1 MAKYYITHSCGHE
14 HEYSLFGRH
23 SERDRKI
30 EWLEGQDCPACRR
43 KAEEEAA
50 KAATEGMEL
59 AQLIGSPKQ
68 IAWAETIRGNAIDN
82 MGTRDTT
89 GCTPGTCKWIPDNE
103 RRALAARIRTA
114 RWWIDNRDEEMTL
127 ELLKSAVEEDEEAAQ
142 EEQEEVEARARRKR
156 EWNEYQ
162 RKIRNGEVKR
172 YDYLN
177 EKFGWEPK
185 SPAPKATTPAPEQD
199 TPEPKGSEWGKV
211 AVNRQ
216 NIETTTGKAAKIKM
230 PHSSEY
236 DGFTVWVSLKLLR
249 KGRHSYEHMLSIKG
263 DMEFKLVKYGSGKW
277 NKFTKVDEKT
287 ISAADM
293 AAAFGGWVSDAPR
306 FSEPAV
312 DPEKEEIVKHVPAPL
327 APVEIEADPELVR

>member
-1 MAKYYITHSCGHE
+1 MAKYTVTHTCGHE
-14 HEYSLFGRH
+14 HEYQLIGKH
-23 SERDRKI
+23 TERERKI
-30 EWLEGQDCPACRR
+30 EWLEKQDCPTCRR

-68 IAWAETIRGNAIDN
+68 IAWAESIRGNAIDH
-82 MGTRDTT
+82 MRTYKPDFS
-89 GCTPGTCKWIPDNE
+89 WSPDNE

-114 RWWIDNRDEEMTL
+114 RWWIDNRDESMTL
-127 ELLKSAVEEDEEAAQ
+127 ELLKSAVEENEATAQ
-142 EEQEEVEARARRKR
+142 EEQELVEERTRKNR

-162 RKIRNGEVKR
+162 RKVRNGEVKR
-172 YDYLN
+172 CDYLN
-177 EKFGWEPK
+177 EKFGWESK

-199 TPEPKGSEWGKV
+199 SPEPKGSEWGKV
-211 AVNRQ
+211 AVNAQ
-216 NIETTTGKAAKIKM
+216 NIETATGKAAKIKM

-249 KGRHSYEHMLSIKG
+249 KGRHSYEYMLSIKA

-293 AAAFGGWVSDAPR
+293 AVAFGGWVSDAPR
-306 FSEPAV
+306 YSEPAV
-312 DPEKEEIVKHVPAPL
+312 DPDKEEIVKHEPAPL
-327 APVEIEADPELVR
+327 EPVEIEADPELVR